1 MLPTSLLALTASF
14 IAPILAAP
22 SCTTTSN
29 GYAAQKMVY
38 LFNDFCEQLTE
49 SNFATKQKY
58 YDMPVVA
65 LGFTAGSVGDCSLK
79 ECLTSFGSLV
89 DTCEKDDQSIFGT
102 GNVATS
108 CGTYSFEIQDT
119 SVTTS
124 LGAPDAT
131 ITAATMKTYDVAT
144 LTSSSSSSSS
154 TSSSSPSS
162 YKASTTSEAQLESTY
177 APSTHVYFNATT
189 SSRVASNSSTGY
201 SSATLTA
208 ASSASL
214 VSASTTAT
222 KPEVGTATLGTS
234 GANVMQVSGLSL
246 AIVAGVF
253 GLFL

>member
-1 MLPTSLLALTASF
+1 MLPTTLLALTASF

-22 SCTTTSN
+22 SCTPTSN

-38 LFNDFCEQLTE
+38 LFNDFCEKLTQ
-49 SNFATKQKY
+49 SNFGTRQKY

-79 ECLTSFGSLV
+79 DCLTSFGLLV
-89 DTCEKDDQSIFGT
+89 DTCQKPDKSIFGT
-102 GNVATS
+102 GNVASS
-108 CGTYSFEIQDT
+108 CGTYSFEVQDT

-131 ITAATMKTYDVAT
+131 IIAATIKTYNVAT
-144 LTSSSSSSSS
+144 LTSSSASS

-162 YKASTTSEAQLESTY
+162 YQASTTSEAQLESTY

-189 SSRVASNSSTGY
+189 SSEVASNSSTEY

-208 ASSASL
+208 PSSSNLAAASS
-214 VSASTTAT
+214 TAT

-234 GANVMQVSGLSL
+234 GANVMRVSGLSL
-246 AIVAGVF
+246 VVVAGVF
-253 GLFL
+253 GVFL

>member
-22 SCTTTSN
+22 SCTSSSN

-38 LFNDFCEQLTE
+38 LFNDFCEGLTE
-49 SNFATKQKY
+49 SNFAAKQKY

-65 LGFTAGSVGDCSLK
+65 LSFTPATVGDCSLK

-89 DTCEKDDQSIFGT
+89 DTCDKDDKSIWGT
-102 GNVATS
+102 GNVASS
-108 CGTYSFEIQDT
+108 CGTYSFEIKDT

-144 LTSSSSSSSS
+144 LTSSSSTS
-154 TSSSSPSS
+154 TSSSPSS
-162 YKASTTSEAQLESTY
+162 YVASTTSEAQLESTY
-177 APSTHVYFNATT
+177 APSTHLYLNATT
-189 SSRVASNSSTGY
+189 STASSNSSTEY
-201 SSATLTA
+201 QSATLTV
-208 ASSASL
+208 ASSTSL
-214 VSASTTAT
+214 IVAASTTPT

-234 GANVMQVSGLSL
+234 GASVLRVSGLSL
-246 AIVAGVF
+246 VVVAGVF

>member
-89 DTCEKDDQSIFGT
+89 DTCK
-102 GNVATS
+102 
-108 CGTYSFEIQDT
+108 
-119 SVTTS
+119 
-124 LGAPDAT
+124 
-131 ITAATMKTYDVAT
+131 
-144 LTSSSSSSSS
+144 
-154 TSSSSPSS
+154 SPSFCHGGHIAT
-162 YKASTTSEAQLESTY
+162 AS
-177 APSTHVYFNATT
+177 
-189 SSRVASNSSTGY
+189 
-201 SSATLTA
+201 
-208 ASSASL
+208 
-214 VSASTTAT
+214 
-222 KPEVGTATLGTS
+222 
-234 GANVMQVSGLSL
+234 
-246 AIVAGVF
+246 
-253 GLFL
+253 

>member
-22 SCTTTSN
+22 SCTSTSN

-38 LFNDFCEQLTE
+38 LFNDFCEKLTE
-49 SNFATKQKY
+49 SNFGTKQKY

-65 LGFTAGSVGDCSLK
+65 LGFTAGAVGDCSLK

-89 DTCEKDDQSIFGT
+89 DTCEKDDKSIFGT
-102 GNVATS
+102 GNLATS
-108 CGTYSFEIQDT
+108 CGTYSFEVQDT

-154 TSSSSPSS
+154 TSPSPTS
-162 YKASTTSEAQLESTY
+162 YQASTTSEAQLESTY
-177 APSTHVYFNATT
+177 APSTHVYLNATT
-189 SSRVASNSSTGY
+189 NSDIASNSSTGY

-208 ASSASL
+208 ASSSNL
-214 VSASTTAT
+214 VAASTTAT

-234 GANVMQVSGLSL
+234 GANVMRVSGLSL
-246 AIVAGVF
+246 VIVAGVF
-253 GLFL
+253 GVFL